1 VAGTVTRNLEEEAT
15 LRKRI
20 KQLKE
25 REKRIREE
33 RHRLEARLREI
44 IYKKFKEMEEK
55 IA

>member
-1 VAGTVTRNLEEEAT
+1 VVGAVTRRVEDEET

-25 REKRIREE
+25 KERKIREE
-33 RHRLEARLREI
+33 RHRLEARLRER
-44 IYKKFKEMEEK
+44 IYQKFKE